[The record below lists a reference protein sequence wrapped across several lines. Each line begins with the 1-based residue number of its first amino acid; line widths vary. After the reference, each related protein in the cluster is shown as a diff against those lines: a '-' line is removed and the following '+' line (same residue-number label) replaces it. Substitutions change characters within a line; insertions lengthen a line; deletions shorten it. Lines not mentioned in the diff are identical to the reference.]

1 MEKSMATK
9 PAEPVT
15 PPTVE
20 EAKPAGALIPWK
32 DRMKALVTQTREA
45 EKPQGGFISLKGG
58 RMTYADEILPG
69 DKINAVIIDY
79 RMENAFYDQ
88 KFDPKN
94 LRSPVCF
101 SITQPGGIMV
111 PHKDSEQPQHPE
123 CEGCP
128 RLEWASDLWGGKG
141 KACKQSRRLHL
152 IAADELLKGP
162 EAIAKAQV
170 VTMIPPA
177 TSTDNF
183 SKLANQITGVME
195 SAIFGAIVEI
205 SVKPHDKFLYQ
216 VHYKILEQ
224 ITNEAVLEALLNKAL
239 KTAAREITYPP
250 NDQEG
255 KGDPRQQSSKY

>member
-1 MEKSMATK
+1 MEKPLMPPKAPDS
-9 PAEPVT
+9 V

-20 EAKPAGALIPWK
+20 EAKTTALVPWK
-32 DRMKALVTQTREA
+32 DRMRALVTQTKEA

-69 DKINAVIIDY
+69 DKIDAVIVDY

-101 SITQPGGIMV
+101 AITQPGEIMV
-111 PHKDSEQPQHPE
+111 PHKDSEQKQNGE

-128 RLEWASDLWGGKG
+128 RLEWGSDLWGGKG

-152 IAADELLKGP
+152 IAADELRKGP
-162 EAIAKAQV
+162 DGIAKAQV

-183 SKLANQITGVME
+183 SKLANQVTGVLE
-195 SAIFGAIVEI
+195 SAIFGVVVEI

-216 VHYKILEQ
+216 VHYKIISQ
-224 ITNEAVLEALLNKAL
+224 ITDEQVLEALLNKSL
-239 KTAAREITYPP
+239 KTAERAITYPP
-250 NDQEG
+250 NTDE
-255 KGDPRQQSSKY
+255 KGGNPREQSSKY